1 MHRRSPGPARRAAQR
16 FLPKPCAGMILDIL
30 TVSRASFW
38 SRSKKLAMDLLPD
51 DNASAVTLAQC
62 HKLSHR
68 RD

>member
-1 MHRRSPGPARRAAQR
+1 
-16 FLPKPCAGMILDIL
+16 MILDIL

-51 DNASAVTLAQC
+51 DNASAVTLAQW